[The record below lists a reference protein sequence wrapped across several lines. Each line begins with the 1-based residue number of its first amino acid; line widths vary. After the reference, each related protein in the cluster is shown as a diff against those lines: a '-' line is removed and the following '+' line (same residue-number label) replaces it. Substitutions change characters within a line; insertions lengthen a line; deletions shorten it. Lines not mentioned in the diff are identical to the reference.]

1 MIEIT
6 EQVKENY
13 KEHAKFYQQ
22 YDMPSQWK
30 TQPIASKEPNLDPFK
45 KINWKNL
52 YDANKQFRLFYKE
65 INGQIVWSY
74 ICVFAYADGYKDDLI
89 NDIQGK
95 REIENALL
103 DSKRDIWFTDVNMEL
118 DKDKDLCHSIKAT
131 WLSSKVTAVGSEVRG
146 IWYCGDMKQEGMSPY
161 EGIKIIAA

>member
-52 YDANKQFRLFYKE
+52 YDANEKHRLFYKE
-65 INGQIVWSY
+65 ENGQIVWSY
-74 ICVFAYADGYKDDLI
+74 ICGGKTNRGVKDVAEDVVGRIKTGDLQITRFAYADGYKDDLI

-103 DSKRDIWFTDVNMEL
+103 DNKRDIWFTDVNME
-118 DKDKDLCHSIKAT
+118 AT
-131 WLSSKVTAVGSEVRG
+131 KT
-146 IWYCGDMKQEGMSPY
+146 
-161 EGIKIIAA
+161 KICVIV